1 MSTTDENL
9 GLSSWA
15 RSATKWLGINFFIGY
30 ILYSYRLYIFH
41 SIVMAYPG
49 YSLVAFCVAAVAYV
63 IMFVKEKEVQ
73 RDYIRAIASAPQGN
87 TRYIAAR

>member
-1 MSTTDENL
+1 VTEAHNI
-9 GLSSWA
+9 W
-15 RSATKWLGINFFIGY
+15 SAQATQWLGINFLIGY
-30 ILYSYRLYIFH
+30 TLYSYRLYIFH

-63 IMFVKEKEVQ
+63 IMFMKEKEVQ
-73 RDYIRAIASAPQGN
+73 RDYIRAIGSAPQGE